1 MYKLSINDYEITNK
15 GEIINKRNNKIVKS
29 EINSK
34 GYLRVRI
41 GGKKYFVHR
50 LVAEK
55 YLKNKDNKPQVNHKD
70 GNKLNNC
77 VENLEWVTNL
87 ENRKHAVKNGLQIQG
102 SKCPWAKLTE
112 EQVLYIR
119 NNPNIS
125 SRTLSEMYNVSL
137 GAINDVRNFKSWKQ
151 LKSYAELS
159 QISK

>member
-15 GEIINKRNNKIVKS
+15 GEIINKRNNKIVKP

>member
-15 GEIINKRNNKIVKS
+15 GEIINKRNNKIVKP

-34 GYLRVRI
+34 GYLRVTI
-41 GGKKYFVHR
+41 GGKRYFVHR
-50 LVAEK
+50 LVGEK
-55 YLKNKDNKPQVNHKD
+55 FLENKDNKPQINHKD

-87 ENRKHAVKNGLQIQG
+87 ENRKHAVKNDLQIQG

-112 EQVLYIR
+112 EQVIYIR

-125 SRTLSEMYNVSL
+125 SKKLSKMYNVSL
-137 GAINDVRNFKSWKQ
+137 RTISDVRNFKSWKQ